1 MKRETNFLSDSGSKK
16 RKPPSSDLDIL
27 ELSYTSDSDR
37 ESESDGDMSDECDS
51 ESVETC
57 ESRAKQSLSTS
68 FFEILKQLT
77 IEELNEPTRQWHCP
91 ACRNAPGA
99 VVWYKGL
106 KDLMHHV
113 QTESSRVS
121 HHRKLAALLEDPHGT
136 SLLAADK
143 PFDNGKGLQKS
154 SLCRPV
160 AKVNFFS
167 LTEHA
172 IFFVILLPYLL
183 E

>member
-113 QTESSRVS
+113 QTVQGSVI
-121 HHRKLAALLEDPHGT
+121 
-136 SLLAADK
+136 
-143 PFDNGKGLQKS
+143 
-154 SLCRPV
+154 
-160 AKVNFFS
+160 
-167 LTEHA
+167 TEN
-172 IFFVILLPYLL
+172 
-183 E
+183 

>member
-1 MKRETNFLSDSGSKK
+1 
-16 RKPPSSDLDIL
+16 
-27 ELSYTSDSDR
+27 
-37 ESESDGDMSDECDS
+37 MSDECDS

-68 FFEILKQLT
+68 FFEILKQLS

-121 HHRKLAALLEDPHGT
+121 HHRKLDALLEDPHGT
-136 SLLAADK
+136 SLLAAHK
-143 PFDNGKGLQKS
+143 PFDNRKGLQKS

-160 AKVNFFS
+160 AKPWCEAEYKRFRKLSSVLAMNCLPS
-167 LTEHA
+167 LQGAGGLSPDSQIGQE
-172 IFFVILLPYLL
+172 I
-183 E
+183 